1 MGFYVRHIA
10 VLSAT
15 FFFLVQSQPSNF
27 SKHNEIHRARS
38 QLDSLIYKLTLDLN
52 NFIQKKNLA
61 HATEK
66 EAQRLARIAREEIAV
81 LTPVQHVLEK
91 LAKGNTYSG
100 YLCSTT
106 KGGKIKVRIEAKGSL
121 LPKHYTI
128 TIPVNHRE
136 LIDRGLTRENGNDL
150 QVYYHDNGQHPVQ
163 VDRVIKGLGTKS
175 ANVLFR
181 LQTSISAYTVD
192 SSSYSLVIG
201 EAVRSSAMY
210 DPSKVYAFYDDFSSS
225 TMKKEWV
232 KVWGQ
237 WSVQNGRLLG
247 NTMKSIDVN
256 NDIVEIGVYLKSGFH
271 WKDVEVELD
280 LMEIS
285 QLRKA
290 ATGPFLRLSNV
301 NPSKTTGWWFQ
312 YYLGHPNRCYLTP
325 LVHNRDGGAK
335 YAARLPTAFTF
346 NKWFLLKYRVIGNRF
361 WQWANGKL
369 VHNNLKVEKQ
379 WEILNGTIGLG
390 CHKSPNNCKTLY
402 DNIRVTLLV
411 ATAPNVTLGKLQAF
425 FPIKSALLGH
435 QKLPADSCKQIHD
448 ASLVNNKP
456 RAKNGV
462 YWIKTDLQGSAA
474 VQTYC
479 DMENGG
485 WTLVGKISGRVG
497 NIYNKWLVS
506 NHNIA
511 ELKASNLTKRNQF
524 ACLDARSL
532 AVEEASTV
540 LLSSG
545 DKMNGLGGKWVM
557 WRLPGDREKASFWDH
572 SVGSSSVKAAV
583 QTPVMVYA
591 WNGQKKNCYQNK
603 FGIMPYGGHGGSY
616 PYASYSTTGYVV
628 ANDNCMS
635 VGVMKKHS
643 TAHGWS
649 QNGNGFDSASSD
661 SDWLNRSY
669 SHQSPNVVVWLK

>member
-1 MGFYVRHIA
+1 MGSYLFHVA
-10 VLSAT
+10 VFTAT
-15 FFFLVQSQPSNF
+15 FLFYVQSQPSNF

-38 QLDSLIYKLTLDLN
+38 QIDSLIYKLTLDLN
-52 NFIQKKNLA
+52 TLTQKKNLA

-66 EAQRLARIAREEIAV
+66 EAQRLARIAQEEIAV
-81 LTPVQHVLEK
+81 LKPVQRVLER
-91 LAKGNTYSG
+91 LAKGNTSSG

-106 KGGKIKVRIEAKGSL
+106 RGGKINVRIEAKGSQ

-136 LIDRGLTRENGNDL
+136 LIDRGFTRENGDDL
-150 QVYYHDNGQHPVQ
+150 QVYYHDNGRRPVQ

-175 ANVLFR
+175 ATVLFR
-181 LQTSISAYTVD
+181 LQTSMSAFAVD
-192 SSSYSLVIG
+192 TSSYSLVIG
-201 EAVRSSAMY
+201 GAVRGSAMD
-210 DPSKVYAFYDDFSSS
+210 DPNKAYAFYDDFSSS

-232 KVWGQ
+232 KVWGK

-247 NTMKSIDVN
+247 NTMKSKDVN
-256 NDIVEIGVYLKSGFH
+256 NDNAEIGVYIKSGFH

-280 LMEIS
+280 LMETS

-290 ATGPFLRLSNV
+290 ATGPFLRLNNV

-312 YYLGHPNRCYLTP
+312 YYLGSPNQCHVRP
-325 LVHNRDGGAK
+325 VVNNRDGSSK
-335 YAARLPTAFTF
+335 YAARLPTAFTK
-346 NKWFLLKYRVIGNRF
+346 NKWFHLRYRVIGNRF

-369 VHNNLKVEKQ
+369 VHNNLKVDKQ
-379 WEILNGTIGLG
+379 WEIPKGTVGLG
-390 CHKSPNNCKTLY
+390 CFKSPHNCKTLY
-402 DNIRVTLLV
+402 DNIKVTLLV
-411 ATAPNVTLGKLQAF
+411 ATAPNVALGKLQALL
-425 FPIKSALLGH
+425 PIKNALIG
-435 QKLPADSCKQIHD
+435 QKELPADSCKQIHD

-506 NHNIA
+506 NHNTA
-511 ELKASNLTKRNQF
+511 ELKASKITKRNQY

-545 DKMNGLGGKWVM
+545 DKMNGLGSKWVM
-557 WRLPGDREKASFWDH
+557 WRLPGDREKSSFWHH
-572 SVGSSSVKAAV
+572 SVGSPSVKAAV
-583 QTPVMVYA
+583 QTPVMVYT

-603 FGIMPYGGHGGSY
+603 FGIMPLSIHGGSY
-616 PYASYSTTGYVV
+616 PYASFNTAGNTVT
-628 ANDNCMS
+628 NDNCMA
-635 VGVMKKHS
+635 VGVMRRHS

-661 SDWLNRSY
+661 SDWPNRSY

>member
-1 MGFYVRHIA
+1 MGFFLCHIA
-10 VLSAT
+10 VFSAT
-15 FFFLVQSQPSNF
+15 FLFLVQSQPSSF
-27 SKHNEIHRARS
+27 SRHNEIHRARS
-38 QLDSLIYKLTLDLN
+38 QIDSLIYKLTLDLN
-52 NFIQKKNLA
+52 NFKRLQS
-61 HATEK
+61 
-66 EAQRLARIAREEIAV
+66 LARNAREEIAV
-81 LTPVQHVLEK
+81 LKPVQRVLEK
-91 LAKGNTYSG
+91 LAKGNTPSG

-106 KGGKIKVRIEAKGSL
+106 RSGEINVRIEAKGSQ

-136 LIDRGLTRENGNDL
+136 LIDRGFSRENGDDL
-150 QVYYHDNGQHPVQ
+150 QVYYHVNGRRSRQ

-175 ANVLFR
+175 ATVLFR
-181 LQTSISAYTVD
+181 LQASISAFTVD
-192 SSSYSLVIG
+192 SSSYSLMIG
-201 EAVRSSAMY
+201 GAVRSSAMD

-247 NTMKSIDVN
+247 NTMKSKNVN
-256 NDIVEIGVYLKSGFH
+256 NDNVEPGVYLKSGFQ

-280 LMEIS
+280 LMETS
-285 QLRKA
+285 RLGKA
-290 ATGPFLRLSNV
+290 STGPFLRLSNV
-301 NPSKTTGWWFQ
+301 DPSKTTGWWFQ
-312 YYLGHPNRCYLTP
+312 YYLGLPNRCYLRP
-325 LVHNRDGGAK
+325 FVNNRDGGGK
-335 YAARLPTAFTF
+335 YIGRLASAFSI
-346 NKWFLLKYRVIGNRF
+346 NKWFHLKYRVTGNRLR
-361 WQWANGKL
+361 QWANGKL

-379 WEILNGTIGLG
+379 WEILKGTVGLG
-390 CHKSPNNCKTLY
+390 CHKSPHNCKTLY
-402 DNIRVTLLV
+402 DNIKITLLV
-411 ATAPNVTLGKLQAF
+411 ATAPNVTLGKLKAV
-425 FPIKSALLGH
+425 FPTKSALLG
-435 QKLPADSCKQIHD
+435 QEELPADSCKQIHD
-448 ASLVNNKP
+448 ASLANNKP

-506 NHNIA
+506 NHNTA
-511 ELKASNLTKRNQF
+511 ELKVSNNTKRNQY
-524 ACLDARSL
+524 ACFDARSL
-532 AVEEASTV
+532 AVEQASTV

-545 DKMNGLGGKWVM
+545 DKMNGLGSRWVM
-557 WRLPGDREKASFWDH
+557 WRLPVDREKASFWDH
-572 SVGSSSVKAAV
+572 SVGLSSVKAAV

-603 FGIMPYGGHGGSY
+603 FGIMPFYAHGGAY
-616 PYASYSTTGYVV
+616 PYASYDTLGNVA

-635 VGVMKKHS
+635 VGVMKKQS
-643 TAHGWS
+643 TARGWS

-661 SDWLNRSY
+661 SDWPNRSY